1 MTEFIRLKKS
11 EEDSMMNFMK
21 GNDKRT
27 IPCVGSFFVNPENKH
42 LFLVDKLDYN
52 KATQFQNGLE
62 KGTRRTT
69 DRRHPEIWSDSYQK
83 GDYELTPRGRVF
95 YDDLGDYFII
105 MTGKWIKDYPN
116 IIQEVK
122 DKFNLNGLDVRQ
134 GYNQHWD
141 IGQGNFD

>member
-1 MTEFIRLKKS
+1 MTKFIKLLKA
-11 EEDSMMNFMK
+11 EENSMMDFMK

-52 KATQFQNGLE
+52 KASQFGKGLE

-95 YDDLGDYFII
+95 YDDDEDYFII
-105 MTGKWIKDYPN
+105 MTGKWIEDYPN
-116 IIQEVK
+116 VIQEVK

-134 GYNQHWD
+134 GYHSHWD
-141 IGQGNFD
+141 LGQGNFD